1 MVPLSASR
9 PARVALVD
17 DHAIVEVALRA
28 ALADIA
34 SVEFLGV
41 SETVHDLVT
50 EHPDTEIVVLDLRL
64 ADGSSPISNVIALR
78 ERGIRVIAYTSGEDP
93 YLVRL
98 VARTEVLGIVRKS
111 APVEVLLETIRAAVD
126 GEALMS
132 TEWAAAIDA
141 DPELSDAQ
149 LSPQEESVLA
159 LFATGLKTQ
168 AVAAALGFGVGDV
181 EDDVRRIRSKYA
193 RVGRAAP
200 TKIDLYKRAIED
212 GFLPI
217 PGRE

>member
-1 MVPLSASR
+1 MVPMSSSR
-9 PARVALVD
+9 PTRVALVD

-28 ALADIA
+28 ALADMS
-34 SVEFLGV
+34 SVTFVGV
-41 SETVHDLVT
+41 SPTVHELLA
-50 EHPDTEIVVLDLRL
+50 EHPDAELVVLDLRL
-64 ADGSSPISNVIALR
+64 ADGSSPISNVSALR
-78 ERGIRVIAYTSGEDP
+78 ERDMRVIAYTSGEDP

-98 VARTEVLGIVRKS
+98 VAGTEVLGIVRKS

-141 DPELSDAQ
+141 DPELSEAR

-159 LFATGLKTQ
+159 LFATGLKAQ
-168 AVAAALGFGVGDV
+168 AVAAALGIAVTAV
-181 EDDVRRIRSKYA
+181 EDHVRRIRVTYA
-193 RVGRAAP
+193 RLGRAAP

-212 GFLPI
+212 GFLPL

>member
-1 MVPLSASR
+1 MTAMSFPR

-28 ALADIA
+28 ALAEVP

-41 SETVHDLVT
+41 SETVPELLAD
-50 EHPDTEIVVLDLRL
+50 HPDTNIVVLDLRL
-64 ADGSSPISNVIALR
+64 ADGSSPASNVTALR
-78 ERGIRVIAYTSGEDP
+78 ERDMRVIAYTSGEDP

-111 APVEVLLETIRAAVD
+111 APVGVLLETIRAAVE
-126 GEALMS
+126 GEAIMS

-149 LSPQEESVLA
+149 LSAQEESVLA

-168 AVAAALGFGVGDV
+168 AVAAALAITMGAV
-181 EDDVRRIRSKYA
+181 EDSVRRIRSKYA

-212 GFLPI
+212 GFLPM

>member
-1 MVPLSASR
+1 MVPVNWSR

-34 SVEFLGV
+34 SVEFVGI
-41 SETVHDLVT
+41 SETVHDLLL
-50 EHPDTEIVVLDLRL
+50 EHPDTDVVVLDLRL
-64 ADGSSPISNVIALR
+64 ADGSSPISNVTALR
-78 ERGIRVIAYTSGEDP
+78 EQGIRVIAYTSGEDP

-98 VARTEVLGIVRKS
+98 VARTDVLGIVRKS
-111 APVEVLLETIRAAVD
+111 APVGVLLETIRAAVD
-126 GEALMS
+126 GQPLMS

-141 DPELSDAQ
+141 DPELSDAR
-149 LSPQEESVLA
+149 LSRQEESVLA

-168 AVAAALGFGVGDV
+168 AVASALGIAVGTV
-181 EDDVRRIRSKYA
+181 EDYVRRIRSKYA

-212 GFLPI
+212 GFLPM

>member
-1 MVPLSASR
+1 MVPMSSSR
-9 PARVALVD
+9 PIRVALVD
-17 DHAIVEVALRA
+17 DHAIVEVAFRA
-28 ALADIA
+28 ALADIP
-34 SVEFLGV
+34 SVTFVGV
-41 SETVHDLVT
+41 SPTVQDLLAD
-50 EHPDTEIVVLDLRL
+50 HPDAELVVLDLWL
-64 ADGSSPISNVIALR
+64 ADGSSPISNVSALR
-78 ERGIRVIAYTSGEDP
+78 ERDMSVIAYTSGEDP

-98 VARTEVLGIVRKS
+98 VARTDVLGIVRKS

-126 GEALMS
+126 GQPLMS

-141 DPELSDAQ
+141 DPALSDAQ

-159 LFATGLKTQ
+159 LFATGLRTQ
-168 AVAAALGFGVGDV
+168 AVAAALGIAVDAV
-181 EDDVRRIRSKYA
+181 DDHVRRIRLTYA

-212 GFLPI
+212 GFLPL

>member
-1 MVPLSASR
+1 MAAMSFPRS
-9 PARVALVD
+9 ARVALVD

-28 ALADIA
+28 ALADVP
-34 SVEFLGV
+34 SVTFLGV
-41 SETVHDLVT
+41 SATIPELLT
-50 EHPDTEIVVLDLRL
+50 EHPDADIVILDLRL
-64 ADGSSPISNVIALR
+64 ADGSSPISNVGALR
-78 ERGIRVIAYTSGEDP
+78 DRDMRVIAYTSGEDP

-111 APVEVLLETIRAAVD
+111 APVGALLETIRAAVD

-141 DPELSDAQ
+141 DPNLSGAH
-149 LSPQEESVLA
+149 LSAQEESVLA
-159 LFATGLKTQ
+159 LFATGLRTQ
-168 AVAAALGFGVGDV
+168 AVAEALEVTLTAV
-181 EDDVRRIRSKYA
+181 EDSVRRIRSKYA
-193 RVGRAAP
+193 RIGRAAP

-212 GFLPI
+212 GFLPM

>member
-1 MVPLSASR
+1 MVPMSSSR
-9 PARVALVD
+9 PIRVALVD
-17 DHAIVEVALRA
+17 DHAIVEVAFRA
-28 ALADIA
+28 ALADMP
-34 SVEFLGV
+34 SVSFIGV
-41 SETVHDLVT
+41 APTVHELLS
-50 EHPDTEIVVLDLRL
+50 EHPDAELVVLDLRL
-64 ADGSSPISNVIALR
+64 ADGSSPVSNVSALR
-78 ERGIRVIAYTSGEDP
+78 DRDMRVIAYTSGEDP
-93 YLVRL
+93 SLVRL

-141 DPELSDAQ
+141 DPELSAAR

-159 LFATGLKTQ
+159 LYATGLKTQ
-168 AVAAALGFGVGDV
+168 AVAATLGIPVGAV
-181 EDDVRRIRSKYA
+181 EDHVRRIRVTYA
-193 RVGRAAP
+193 RLGRAAP

-212 GFLPI
+212 GYLPL

>member
-1 MVPLSASR
+1 MVPMSSSR
-9 PARVALVD
+9 PIRVALVD
-17 DHAIVEVALRA
+17 DHAIVEVAFRA
-28 ALADIA
+28 ALADIP
-34 SVEFLGV
+34 SVTFVGV
-41 SETVHDLVT
+41 SPTVHDLLAD
-50 EHPDTEIVVLDLRL
+50 HPDAELVVLDLRL
-64 ADGSSPISNVIALR
+64 ADGSSPISNVSALR
-78 ERGIRVIAYTSGEDP
+78 ERDMSVIAYTSGEDP

-141 DPELSDAQ
+141 DPELSDAR

-168 AVAAALGFGVGDV
+168 AVAAALGIAVETV
-181 EDDVRRIRSKYA
+181 EDHVRRIRQTYA
-193 RVGRAAP
+193 RIGRAAP

-212 GFLPI
+212 GFLPL

>member
-1 MVPLSASR
+1 MVPVSSSR
-9 PARVALVD
+9 PVRVALVD

-28 ALADIA
+28 ALADIR
-34 SVEFLGV
+34 SVTFVGV
-41 SETVHDLVT
+41 APTVHDLLAD
-50 EHPDTEIVVLDLRL
+50 HPDAELVVLDLRL
-64 ADGSSPISNVIALR
+64 ADGSSPISNVAALR
-78 ERGIRVIAYTSGEDP
+78 ERQMSVIAYTSGEDP

-126 GEALMS
+126 GQVLMS

-168 AVAAALGFGVGDV
+168 AVAAALG
-181 EDDVRRIRSKYA
+181 IA
-193 RVGRAAP
+193 VGRAAP

-212 GFLPI
+212 GFLPL

>member
-1 MVPLSASR
+1 MVPVSTSR
-9 PARVALVD
+9 PTRVALVD
-17 DHAIVEVALRA
+17 DHAIVEVAFRA
-28 ALADIA
+28 ALADVP

-41 SETVHDLVT
+41 SSTVGDLLT
-50 EHPDTEIVVLDLRL
+50 EHPDAELVVLDLRL
-64 ADGSSPISNVIALR
+64 ADGSSPISNVSSLR
-78 ERGIRVIAYTSGEDP
+78 EHGMRAIAYTSGEDP

-111 APVEVLLETIRAAVD
+111 APVGMLLETVRAAAD
-126 GEALMS
+126 GQALMS

-141 DPELSDAQ
+141 DPELTDAR
-149 LSPQEESVLA
+149 LSQQEEAVLA

-168 AVAAALGFGVGDV
+168 AVASSLGIAVGTV
-181 EDDVRRIRSKYA
+181 EDYVRRIRLKYA

-200 TKIDLYKRAIED
+200 TKVDLYKRAIED
-212 GFLPI
+212 GFLPM

>member
-1 MVPLSASR
+1 MVPVSSAR
-9 PARVALVD
+9 PTRVALVD
-17 DHAIVEVALRA
+17 DHAIVEVAMRA
-28 ALADIA
+28 ALSDIA
-34 SVEFLGV
+34 SVEFLGI
-41 SETVHDLVT
+41 SPTVHDLLL
-50 EHPDTEIVVLDLRL
+50 EHPDAELVVLDLRL
-64 ADGSSPISNVIALR
+64 ADGSSPISNVSALR
-78 ERGIRVIAYTSGEDP
+78 EQGMRVIAYTSGEDP

-111 APVEVLLETIRAAVD
+111 APVDVLLETIRSAAD
-126 GEALMS
+126 GQALMS

-141 DPELSDAQ
+141 DPELPDAR

-168 AVAAALGFGVGDV
+168 SVASALGIAVGTV
-181 EDDVRRIRSKYA
+181 EDYVRRIRSKYA
-193 RVGRAAP
+193 RAGRAAP

>member
-1 MVPLSASR
+1 MVPVSSSR
-9 PARVALVD
+9 PTRVALVD

-34 SVEFLGV
+34 SVDFIGV
-41 SETVHDLVT
+41 APTVHDLLS
-50 EHPDTEIVVLDLRL
+50 EHPDAELVVLDLRL
-64 ADGSSPISNVIALR
+64 ADGSSPISNVTALR
-78 ERGIRVIAYTSGEDP
+78 GQGMRVIAYTSGEDP

-111 APVEVLLETIRAAVD
+111 APVGVLLETIRSAAD
-126 GEALMS
+126 GQALMS

-141 DPELSDAQ
+141 DPELPDAR
-149 LSPQEESVLA
+149 LSSQEESVLA

-168 AVAAALGFGVGDV
+168 SVASALGIAVGTV
-181 EDDVRRIRSKYA
+181 EDYVRRIRLKYA
-193 RVGRAAP
+193 RAGRAAP

-212 GFLPI
+212 GFLPM

>member
-1 MVPLSASR
+1 MVPMSSSR
-9 PARVALVD
+9 PTRVALVD

-28 ALADIA
+28 ALADIS
-34 SVEFLGV
+34 SVTFVGV
-41 SETVHDLVT
+41 SPTVHELLA
-50 EHPDTEIVVLDLRL
+50 EHPDAELVVLDLRL
-64 ADGSSPISNVIALR
+64 ADGSSPISNVSALR
-78 ERGIRVIAYTSGEDP
+78 ERDMRVIAYTSGEDP

-98 VARTEVLGIVRKS
+98 VAGTEVLGIVRKS

-141 DPELSDAQ
+141 DPELSEAR

-159 LFATGLKTQ
+159 LFATGLKAQ
-168 AVAAALGFGVGDV
+168 AVAAALGIAVTAV
-181 EDDVRRIRSKYA
+181 EDHVRRIRVTYA
-193 RVGRAAP
+193 RLGRAAP

-212 GFLPI
+212 GFLPL